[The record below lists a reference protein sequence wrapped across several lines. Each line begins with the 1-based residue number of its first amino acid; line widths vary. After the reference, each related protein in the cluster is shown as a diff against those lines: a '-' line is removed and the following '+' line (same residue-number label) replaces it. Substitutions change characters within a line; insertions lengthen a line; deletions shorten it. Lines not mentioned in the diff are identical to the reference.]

1 MFLLFVWDWNARTDE
16 PPYCMPSGFHSLRG
30 SQFHGVSRF
39 SGNLPQTDPKMKL
52 LLKVTSVV
60 LCLLLFNT
68 CEILSK
74 PLEKRLTLVNQ
85 IIDLI
90 NVSGKLTMHLYWDSE
105 DMFSNSIHLYSNL
118 IYMFI

>member
-16 PPYCMPSGFHSLRG
+16 PPYCMPSGFHSLRGSG

-90 NVSGKLTMHLYWDSE
+90 KRENVKLSYQKDKKGLPSTPLGK
-105 DMFSNSIHLYSNL
+105 
-118 IYMFI
+118 

>member
-1 MFLLFVWDWNARTDE
+1 
-16 PPYCMPSGFHSLRG
+16 
-30 SQFHGVSRF
+30 
-39 SGNLPQTDPKMKL
+39 MKL

-90 NVSGKLTMHLYWDSE
+90 KRENVKLSYQKDKKGLPSTPLGK
-105 DMFSNSIHLYSNL
+105 
-118 IYMFI
+118 